1 VKQNPLKREFGAR
14 HRKARAQG
22 DTVEADATAS
32 PRQQSQPLNLIIGDV
47 GKKNAAGKMSMNLV
61 EAAVTRAN
69 KAETWQGAD
78 DGHVLYFD
86 RRHRQVA
93 TRSVNENGAIYTRV
107 AGAITSCATAAS
119 SLAGVCIA
127 ANCDFANSDC
137 SVGTTFTSFT
147 SLARRSF
154 CAKAKAALTF
164 HDCFPAAIQRFE
176 LYVSGSAF
184 SKVALKESLAISCV
198 TQVAAS
204 CGGSI
209 I

>member
-1 VKQNPLKREFGAR
+1 MR
-14 HRKARAQG
+14 
-22 DTVEADATAS
+22 
-32 PRQQSQPLNLIIGDV
+32 
-47 GKKNAAGKMSMNLV
+47 
-61 EAAVTRAN
+61 
-69 KAETWQGAD
+69 
-78 DGHVLYFD
+78 
-86 RRHRQVA
+86 
-93 TRSVNENGAIYTRV
+93 ENGAIYTRV
-107 AGAITSCATAAS
+107 AGAIASVATAAS
-119 SLAGVCIA
+119 SLAGICIA

-137 SVGTTFTSFT
+137 SVRTTFT

-184 SKVALKESLAISCV
+184 SKVALKKSLAISCV